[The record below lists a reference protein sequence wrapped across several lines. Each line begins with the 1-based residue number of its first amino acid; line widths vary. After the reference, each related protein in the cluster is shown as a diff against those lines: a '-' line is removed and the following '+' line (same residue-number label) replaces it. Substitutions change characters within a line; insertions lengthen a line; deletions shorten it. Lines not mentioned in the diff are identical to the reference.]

1 MRRSDWS
8 ADGCAS
14 DRLPFWFC
22 EGDLPPAE
30 SFSKAAI
37 AALRDGQTVY
47 LCQRCIPPLRQALSD
62 YLGRLY
68 GVSVPVDRITV
79 TSSGMQVI
87 MLAMQA
93 LIGVG
98 DELVVVSPV
107 WPNIFSAAEIM
118 GGVVR
123 PVPRSEEHTSELQ
136 SLMRISY
143 AVFCLKTKNN

>member
-1 MRRSDWS
+1 MLISDWS
-8 ADGCAS
+8 S
-14 DRLPFWFC
+14 DVC
-22 EGDLPPAE
+22 SSDL
-30 SFSKAAI
+30 
-37 AALRDGQTVY
+37 
-47 LCQRCIPPLRQALSD
+47 
-62 YLGRLY
+62 LY

-123 PVPRSEEHTSELQ
+123 PVPLDGREDGWHLD
-136 SLMRISY
+136 LDRLFD
-143 AVFCLKTKNN
+143 ACGRRTKAIFVNSPSNPTG